1 MTYEKKNFYMQKM
14 LNHTFFKVDSNE
26 KAQNW
31 LQMTIND
38 AFSKPCCFTPY
49 VSGWFIF

>member
-1 MTYEKKNFYMQKM
+1 MQKM

-31 LQMTIND
+31 LQMATND
-38 AFSKPCCFTPY
+38 YK
-49 VSGWFIF
+49 